1 MITIEESI
9 PTKNND
15 YRVAEDVFYLQFND
29 ISFYIEDE
37 DQENFYHKILCK
49 LFPNLQIEKIFP
61 LNGKKNVI
69 DECKSNIGDKNKIYI
84 VDKDFDDILG
94 KKESISNLF
103 YLNRYSIENYLIE
116 ENSILEYIISEK
128 PRLKRSNIKR
138 RLNVTKIIEIIK
150 SSIKEI
156 IHLFVLVQKK
166 CSALKNIS
174 LSYERFFDF
183 NNGNFQIKQDQVDSY
198 IDSIKNELKVVD
210 KRLKF
215 DVQLKKIIREHSLT
229 SNDCCINHYP
239 GKFIIKMLKQTIE
252 SIFGLNS
259 RTIESFSY
267 MIACN
272 SSFDSLT
279 FLKDEINTFLK

>member
-9 PTKNND
+9 PTKNDD
-15 YRVAEDVFYLQFND
+15 YRFAEDVFYFQFND

-61 LNGKKNVI
+61 LNGKNNVI
-69 DECKSNIGDKNKIYI
+69 DECKSNIGDKKKIYI

-116 ENSILEYIISEK
+116 ESSIIEYIVSEK
-128 PRLKRSNIKR
+128 PKLKRSNIKR
-138 RLNVTKIIEIIK
+138 KLELIKIIETIK
-150 SSIKEI
+150 LSIKEI
-156 IHLFVLVQKK
+156 IHLFLLVQKK
-166 CSALKNIS
+166 CSQLKNIS

-183 NNGNFQIKQDQVDSY
+183 NNGNFQIRQNQIDSY
-198 IDSIKNELKVVD
+198 IDSIKNELKAVD

-215 DVQLKKIIREHSLT
+215 DVQLKKLVKEHNLS

-252 SIFGLNS
+252 SLFGLNS
-259 RTIESFSY
+259 RNIESFSY

-272 SSFDSLT
+272 SRFDSLF
-279 FLKDEINTFLK
+279 FLKNEIDIFLK

>member
-9 PTKNND
+9 PAKNDD
-15 YRVAEDVFYLQFND
+15 YRFAEDVFYLQFND

-61 LNGKKNVI
+61 LNGKNNVI
-69 DECKSNIGDKNKIYI
+69 NDCKSNRGDIRKIYI
-84 VDKDFDDILG
+84 VDKDFDDLLD
-94 KKESISNLF
+94 KKEFISNLF

-116 ENSILEYIISEK
+116 ENSLIEYIISEK
-128 PRLKRSNIKR
+128 PKLKRANIKR
-138 RLNVTKIIEIIK
+138 KLNVTDIIETIK
-150 SSIKEI
+150 LAVKEL
-156 IHLFVLVQKK
+156 IHMFVLVQKK
-166 CSALKNIS
+166 CPTLKNIS

-183 NNGNFQIKQDQVDSY
+183 DNGNFRIKQQQVDAY
-198 IDSIKNELKVVD
+198 VASIKNELKVVD

-215 DVQLKKIIREHSLT
+215 DVQLKKIVNEYDLS

-252 SIFGLNS
+252 SMFGLNS
-259 RTIESFSY
+259 RNVESFSY
-267 MIACN
+267 IIACN
-272 SSFDSLT
+272 SNFDSLT
-279 FLKDEINTFLK
+279 SLKNEIDAFLK

>member
-37 DQENFYHKILCK
+37 DQENFYHKTLCK

-138 RLNVTKIIEIIK
+138 RLDITKIIEIIK

-252 SIFGLNS
+252 SMFGLNS
-259 RTIESFSY
+259 RNIESFSY

-279 FLKDEINTFLK
+279 FLKNEINTFLE